1 MRTSSRVRATT
12 PSRPSRA
19 SAAVRAVAAAAA
31 DAVVDVV
38 VVVDAAAVVDA
49 AVTTSARVV
58 IRSMFCALIYPGLP
72 RARLLARANEKQYF
86 DCPLGSPVFS
96 MR

>member
-19 SAAVRAVAAAAA
+19 R
-31 DAVVDVV
+31 VVDVV